1 MENKNKK
8 YQQNWR
14 EKQKQQGR
22 KFVTIT
28 LDENT
33 EKYYK
38 RLAQSNDKSKI
49 KLLQECIES
58 RVEMAQIISECQNIV
73 KEVKDRCREIGM
85 ISMNNEFKED
95 LEPDDKPSKSYP
107 QDRVDTIH
115 DILSEMKQQLI
126 PVYSNQLIKDDLE
139 RVSPEDSGILRN
151 LQKIDE

>member
-1 MENKNKK
+1 MENKDYVKK
-8 YQQNWR
+8 WR
-14 EKQKQQGR
+14 ENTKTKGLKAVQLYLDDE
-22 KFVTIT
+22 T
-28 LDENT
+28 LNQYKKWSEN
-33 EKYYK
+33 
-38 RLAQSNDKSKI
+38 SDKSKNR
-49 KLLQECIES
+49 LLRESIER

-73 KEVKDRCREIGM
+73 KEVKDRCREVGM
-85 ISMNNEFKED
+85 ISMKNEFKQD

-126 PVYSNQLIKDDLE
+126 PVYSDQSIKDDLE